1 MRRLYLI
8 RPAQFCDQAVEA
20 GGETLDV
27 KVERIVVTVDDLRID
42 RGMEC
47 GDEPVFGT
55 QAGNHV
61 EEREPIILHGGKGG
75 IWRARVVAPAA
86 ARRAAARLNHFVV
99 QEQPL

>member
-1 MRRLYLI
+1 MRRLYQI
-8 RPAQFCDQAVEA
+8 RRAQFCDQAVEA

-55 QAGNHV
+55 HAGNHV
-61 EEREPIILHGGKGG
+61 EEREPIMRRGG
-75 IWRARVVAPAA
+75 IISLCRNSPFNSPPNSAA
-86 ARRAAARLNHFVV
+86 CSNLVSRHGI
-99 QEQPL
+99 E